1 MNRQT
6 RIEKIKEVL
15 RGEHSTAEELMWQ
28 DSLQPMRV
36 YKVPLNCLIYNKYN
50 GRILSRTKSL
60 ESQGEEINP
69 ETEEGKK
76 IIEKLLWDSR
86 PDRNQKTKKDIEKYT
101 QKRPGIITKDGIVI
115 DGNRRVM
122 LLNQIEKFDYFKA
135 MVLPVTLDENPIEIQ
150 KLETSYQMGE
160 DEKLGYRA
168 IEKYLK
174 AKTLLQQ
181 QVTVEQIANW
191 MGETV
196 GQVEEYLSVMKT
208 MEGYLDYL
216 GYNEVFTQLDDRED
230 LFINLAKW
238 TRTFRNTKRSVK
250 AFDGYKDDD
259 VDDLEIIAFNYIR
272 AKYEGKD
279 FRLLGNGNR
288 ESHFFGD
295 KQIWTSFRDAHFDK
309 IQPIQASEEEIDFAS
324 PNIQATL
331 NARDEAFRKNAET
344 ILRENLKEHEQKLYH
359 REHKN
364 EPDKLVT
371 KAIDAV
377 EVARINQNIA
387 NPETLDKVQQLH
399 ESTTSILRKN
409 SPKLLLGQIMNLLS
423 SIELEGHANEKED
436 LLRQA
441 KDIQKEAY
449 QLEKQIKDLE

>member
-1 MNRQT
+1 MNQQN
-6 RIEKIKEVL
+6 RIEKIEEIIK
-15 RGEHSTAEELMWQ
+15 GEPFVVEELMWQ
-28 DSLQPMRV
+28 DSLQPMGV
-36 YKVPLNCLIYNKYN
+36 YKVPLNYLIYNKYN

-60 ESQGEEINP
+60 ESQGKEIDP
-69 ETEEGKK
+69 ETDEGKK
-76 IIEKLLWDSR
+76 IIGELLWDSK
-86 PDRNQKTKKDIEKYT
+86 PDRNKKTKRDIEKYT

-122 LLNQIEKFDYFKA
+122 LLNRIEKFDYFKA

-174 AKTLLQQ
+174 AKTLRQQ
-181 QVTVEQIANW
+181 GVTAEQIANW

-196 GQVEEYLSVMKT
+196 SQVEEYLSVMKT
-208 MEGYLDYL
+208 MEKYLDYL
-216 GYNEVFTQLDDRED
+216 GYNDVFTQLDGRED
-230 LFINLAKW
+230 QFINLAKW
-238 TRTFRNTKRSVK
+238 IKTFRNTKGSAK
-250 AFDGYKDDD
+250 AFDGYKDGD
-259 VDDLEIIAFNYIR
+259 VDDLEIIAFDYIR

-279 FRLLGNGNR
+279 FRLLGNGNK

-295 KQIWTSFRDAHFDK
+295 KQIWTSFSDTHFDK
-309 IQPIQASEEEIDFAS
+309 IRPVQDNEEDIDFDS

-331 NARDEAFRKNAET
+331 NARDDAFRENAAA
-344 ILRENLKEHEQKLYH
+344 ILEENLKEHEQKLYH

-377 EVARINQNIA
+377 EVAKINRNIA
-387 NPETLDKVQQLH
+387 NPETLNKVQQLH
-399 ESTTSILRKN
+399 ESTTGILRKN
-409 SPKLLLGQIMNLLS
+409 SPRLLLVQVMSLLS
-423 SIELEGHANEKED
+423 SVDLEGHADDREE
-436 LLRQA
+436 LLKQA
-441 KDIQKEAY
+441 KAIQKEAY

>member
-1 MNRQT
+1 MNKQT
-6 RIEKIKEVL
+6 RIEKIEEILK
-15 RGEHSTAEELMWQ
+15 GEYIAEEELMWQ
-28 DSLQPMRV
+28 DSLQPM
-36 YKVPLNCLIYNKYN
+36 KVHKIPLRYLIYNKYN

-60 ESQGEEINP
+60 ESQGKKIDP
-69 ETEEGKK
+69 ETDQGKE
-76 IIEKLLWDSR
+76 IIEKLLWDSK

-122 LLNQIEKFDYFKA
+122 LLNRIEKFDYFKA
-135 MVLPVTLDENPIEIQ
+135 MVLPVTLDENPVEIQ

-174 AKTLLQQ
+174 AKTLQQ
-181 QVTVEQIANW
+181 QGVTVEQIANW

-208 MEGYLDYL
+208 MERYLDHL
-216 GYNEVFTQLDDRED
+216 GYNDVFTQLDGRED
-230 LFINLAKW
+230 QFINLAKW
-238 TRTFRNTKRSVK
+238 TKTFRNAKGSTR
-250 AFDGYKDDD
+250 AFDGYKNSD
-259 VDDLEIIAFNYIR
+259 VDDLEIIAFDYIR

-279 FRLLGNGNR
+279 FRLLGNGNK

-295 KQIWTSFRDAHFDK
+295 KHIWTNFRDVHFDNIRS
-309 IQPIQASEEEIDFAS
+309 IQTNEENIDFDS

-331 NARDEAFRKNAET
+331 NARDEAFREKAGP
-344 ILRENLKEHEQKLYH
+344 ILQENLKEHEQKLYH

-377 EVARINQNIA
+377 DVAKINRNIK
-387 NPETLDKVQQLH
+387 NPETLEKVKKLH
-399 ESTTSILRKN
+399 EIATSILRKK
-409 SPKLLLGQIMNLLS
+409 SPKLLLEQILNLVS
-423 SIELEGHANEKED
+423 SIELEGHANEREE
-436 LLRQA
+436 LLQQA
-441 KDIQKEAY
+441 KAIQKEAY
-449 QLEKQIKDLE
+449 RLEKQIKHLE